1 MKLLGNIDMIHLDLS
16 NRHFC
21 ERNSGGAVFNYH
33 YQATPGR
40 VFIKMASISSS
51 LSSGFS
57 SSFSSPGSSS
67 SLVGLERYGFKEV
80 EILGDQKL
88 GSGAFG
94 AVCKAKCDR
103 LLCAAKLLH
112 PTFSLQSGSWIAEK
126 FAQECSF
133 LASLRHPHIVQFLG
147 LHTDPNTGSIALL
160 MELMDENLTAFLKRR
175 DDQPLPLRLLLDFA
189 HDVSLAMLYL
199 HNNGIIHRDLSS
211 NNVLLLGERRAKVG
225 DFGMSKLL
233 FDTSSPFLSRTLTLT
248 QVPGCPVYMP
258 PEAWLTP
265 PVYTEKLDVF
275 SLGVLF
281 LQMATGREPNPGVLE
296 TLVED
301 ERSPTGF
308 MKLPVSESD
317 RRKDDISF
325 LPLDQPLRAMI
336 LQCLEDKQKLRP
348 STTELCQ
355 TLEELKTSD
364 QYRESQKE
372 NDKYTDSKDDGIVLS
387 LGDDSIVAEEG
398 SKEEE
403 ERDLELKIAQD
414 KVVHFEEQ
422 LQALQEQLLK
432 KENEI
437 EELKRA
443 RDKEAKKKEE
453 LSSSGPKKID
463 SLSPEVLQVIAS
475 NRESRVFNLAY
486 KPSLGQVLFYNPDT
500 EEDVKQSTRV
510 FLQIYQHFFNSGEIR
525 VDFVPVPSSFP
536 TSKMTKLLS
545 VLHSR
550 SQPSC
555 YEYMELSGV
564 IKVVTKSPSVHNS
577 NKSFLINMLNL
588 RRDLGGG
595 RYLVLKKGD
604 ITVEEVSIIV
614 SSANG
619 SLQHA
624 WGVSAAINVV
634 SEFEVQKH
642 CDEYTAKYGAVEVG
656 SIACTKA
663 GGSLKCSWI
672 IHAIGPAGLF
682 VKSNEMD
689 AETVK
694 EMKSLTHK
702 ILRKAE
708 KLEAQSIAIP
718 AISTGSLMLVPSIS
732 ANGILE
738 GISSY
743 SFSSSS
749 FLTDIRIIILKES
762 IFLDFVES
770 FLSQETISSSQGKK
784 SKSLRS
790 ESQPTPV
797 LDLKSCP
804 DQLVSSSCKQS

>member
-1 MKLLGNIDMIHLDLS
+1 M
-16 NRHFC
+16 
-21 ERNSGGAVFNYH
+21 
-33 YQATPGR
+33 
-40 VFIKMASISSS
+40 
-51 LSSGFS
+51 
-57 SSFSSPGSSS
+57 
-67 SLVGLERYGFKEV
+67 
-80 EILGDQKL
+80 
-88 GSGAFG
+88 
-94 AVCKAKCDR
+94 
-103 LLCAAKLLH
+103 
-112 PTFSLQSGSWIAEK
+112 
-126 FAQECSF
+126 
-133 LASLRHPHIVQFLG
+133 
-147 LHTDPNTGSIALL
+147 
-160 MELMDENLTAFLKRR
+160 
-175 DDQPLPLRLLLDFA
+175 
-189 HDVSLAMLYL
+189 
-199 HNNGIIHRDLSS
+199 
-211 NNVLLLGERRAKVG
+211 
-225 DFGMSKLL
+225 
-233 FDTSSPFLSRTLTLT
+233 
-248 QVPGCPVYMP
+248 
-258 PEAWLTP
+258 
-265 PVYTEKLDVF
+265 
-275 SLGVLF
+275 
-281 LQMATGREPNPGVLE
+281 
-296 TLVED
+296 
-301 ERSPTGF
+301 
-308 MKLPVSESD
+308 
-317 RRKDDISF
+317 
-325 LPLDQPLRAMI
+325 
-336 LQCLEDKQKLRP
+336 
-348 STTELCQ
+348 
-355 TLEELKTSD
+355 
-364 QYRESQKE
+364 
-372 NDKYTDSKDDGIVLS
+372 
-387 LGDDSIVAEEG
+387 
-398 SKEEE
+398 
-403 ERDLELKIAQD
+403 
-414 KVVHFEEQ
+414 
-422 LQALQEQLLK
+422 
-432 KENEI
+432 
-437 EELKRA
+437 KRA

-475 NRESRVFNLAY
+475 NKESRVFNLAY

-577 NKSFLINMLNL
+577 NKTFLINMLNL

-595 RYLVLKKGD
+595 RSLVLKKGD

-682 VKSNEMD
+682 VKSDEMD
-689 AETVK
+689 AETLK

-749 FLTDIRIIILKES
+749 LLTDIRIIILKES

-804 DQLVSSSCKQS
+804 DQLVSSSSCKQS